1 MSTSLR
7 LAYVRENNSI
17 IYVFIGLKSHICHK
31 NTNSNLILD
40 ERKISAISSKAT
52 KAKVVDMVICSSRL
66 WQPSSGLPSPWK
78 HSSWNANAVEMF
90 DSHFI
95 TGKKKKKRMLFSKSC
110 QAKGALIHGD
120 SQARCCLF
128 LAADVKLCFSL
139 FIVCLASVNT
149 FLSYTELFTFSNLV
163 MPLLTILFPRHQKN
177 NQICLFPWRERRYVS
192 IEILNRVQTWRILLL
207 CRRVILSK
215 TEDLFDHL
223 NCCFMPKWLLL

>member
-66 WQPSSGLPSPWK
+66 WEPSSGLPSPRK
-78 HSSWNANAVEMF
+78 HSFWNANAVEMF

-95 TGKKKKKRMLFSKSC
+95 TGKKKKT
-110 QAKGALIHGD
+110 
-120 SQARCCLF
+120 
-128 LAADVKLCFSL
+128 DVVFK
-139 FIVCLASVNT
+139 I
-149 FLSYTELFTFSNLV
+149 
-163 MPLLTILFPRHQKN
+163 MP
-177 NQICLFPWRERRYVS
+177 S
-192 IEILNRVQTWRILLL
+192 
-207 CRRVILSK
+207 
-215 TEDLFDHL
+215 
-223 NCCFMPKWLLL
+223 

>member
-1 MSTSLR
+1 
-7 LAYVRENNSI
+7 
-17 IYVFIGLKSHICHK
+17 
-31 NTNSNLILD
+31 
-40 ERKISAISSKAT
+40 
-52 KAKVVDMVICSSRL
+52 
-66 WQPSSGLPSPWK
+66 
-78 HSSWNANAVEMF
+78 MF

>member
-66 WQPSSGLPSPWK
+66 WQPSSGLPWK

-95 TGKKKKKRMLFSKSC
+95 TGKKKSC

-192 IEILNRVQTWRILLL
+192 IEILNREQTWRILLL
-207 CRRVILSK
+207 CRRVIWSK
-215 TEDLFDHL
+215 IADLFDHL